1 MSGGPWSVLVP
12 TYAYRCT
19 VCDHAFDQQQSFTDD
34 ALTVCPRCAGR
45 LRKVFSPV
53 GVVFKGSGFYRTD
66 ARAGGR
72 PTASVAASNPSTSG
86 SDSGT
91 NGSGSE
97 SKGSGAQGSD
107 GAGSK
112 GSAGAGSNGPGGS
125 GSTSAG
131 SAGSGA
137 SSSTSAAKAAAS

>member
-34 ALTVCPRCAGR
+34 ALTVCPECSGR

-72 PTASVAASNPSTSG
+72 PTASVAASSQATSG
-86 SDSGT
+86 SD
-91 NGSGSE
+91 
-97 SKGSGAQGSD
+97 
-107 GAGSK
+107 
-112 GSAGAGSNGPGGS
+112 GGS
-125 GSTSAG
+125 GSDSSGSKSSGSDGSGSKSSGSDGSSSKGADGSGSKSSADKGSG
-131 SAGSGA
+131 SA
-137 SSSTSAAKAAAS
+137 SSTPAARAASA